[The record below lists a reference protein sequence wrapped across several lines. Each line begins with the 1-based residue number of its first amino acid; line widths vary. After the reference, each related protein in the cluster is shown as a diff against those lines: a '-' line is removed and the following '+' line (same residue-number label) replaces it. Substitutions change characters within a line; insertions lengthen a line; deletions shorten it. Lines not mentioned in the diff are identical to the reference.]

1 MNSRTVIL
9 LELTCCAEEGVSAAQ
24 TRKEARYE
32 ELVEEIRAT
41 KSWSARLLTA
51 WVGWTFY
58 LSRFCDSWSEL
69 TPGERSL

>member
-32 ELVEEIRAT
+32 ELLEEIRGKT
-41 KSWSARLLTA
+41 WTARLLTVE
-51 WVGWTFY
+51 VGACG
-58 LSRFCDSWSEL
+58 LV
-69 TPGERSL
+69 GRST